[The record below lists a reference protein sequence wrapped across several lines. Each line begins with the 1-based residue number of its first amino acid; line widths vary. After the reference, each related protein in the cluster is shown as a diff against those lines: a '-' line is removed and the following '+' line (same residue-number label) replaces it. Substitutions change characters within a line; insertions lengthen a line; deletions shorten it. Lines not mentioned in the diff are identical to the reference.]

1 MKAADYTAVY
11 TKTIKHNGDTIIIL
25 WYQST
30 YSNKDNEL
38 SLTSFSNVPNPKD
51 V

>member
-11 TKTIKHNGDTIIIL
+11 TKTIKHNGDTIIVI
-25 WYQST
+25 SEHV

-51 V
+51 I